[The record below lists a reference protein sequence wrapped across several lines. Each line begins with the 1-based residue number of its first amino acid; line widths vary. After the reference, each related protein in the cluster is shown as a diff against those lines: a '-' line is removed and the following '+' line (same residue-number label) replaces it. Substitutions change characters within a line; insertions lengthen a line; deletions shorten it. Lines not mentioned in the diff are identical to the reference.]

1 MTNPNPL
8 PIRTPHHILPPTPY
22 IPTPLIQLHPAQR
35 RPHLQSI
42 EPLRL
47 LIPLSSPRL
56 AVPHH
61 HGAQTL
67 AGERGMGED
76 GADAGAV
83 GGWVALGGHAQGG
96 GRVGAAVEGLAEGP
110 ATAGGDC
117 RRGGEGVENVVCSLS
132 CQRECLMDVDSCVCF
147 IM

>member
-1 MTNPNPL
+1 MTNPNSL
-8 PIRTPHHILPPTPY
+8 PIRTPHHILPPTPH

-35 RPHLQSI
+35 RPHFQPI

-47 LIPLSSPRL
+47 LISLSSPRL

-83 GGWVALGGHAQGG
+83 GGGVALGGHAQGG

-110 ATAGGDC
+110 ATAGGDY
-117 RRGGEGVENVVCSLS
+117 RRGGEGVEDVVCSLR
-132 CQRECLMDVDSCVCF
+132 CQRECLMDVDSCVSF
-147 IM
+147 VM